1 MAAIKEENSLHLEHV
16 HSEKVGDVEKNEQP
30 IHVSATE
37 EALVRKKFDR
47 RVLPIV
53 CTLYVLSYLDR
64 GGTAPLPPSRL
75 LQSSNSSGN
84 IGNAKTAGLD
94 KDLGIS
100 DSQWAWVL
108 NAFYICYVL
117 FEWTTVFWKLFP
129 AHIYVTGLC
138 ICWGAAAMCA
148 GAVDNMAE
156 LIVCRSLLGVF
167 EAAFGAG
174 APYFLS
180 LFYQRRELGFR
191 VSILLGMSPVAN
203 CFASSLAYGITHIRH
218 STLESWRFLFI
229 IEGAPTVLFA
239 IVVFFF
245 LPDSPGTAKFLSE
258 SQQTTAVER
267 LHTVDRTAKNRLD
280 RRQVLAGLTDYKNYV
295 HTLIHFCCNFSF
307 AGLSNFL
314 PTIIQHMGYTS
325 INAQGLSAP
334 PYFASFLLCVAAAL
348 FSDRYGRRGL
358 VIVFFSTVG
367 MIGYLILAA
376 VQDENKVGPRYLGI
390 WLATCGVFPALCINI
405 TWLLNNQGGDS
416 KKGAGMALLA
426 VFGQCSSFK
435 NPPLTSTMVGTAQAA
450 PMQAKRAQR
459 NRGEPREINMGDR
472 VGAATLTVLFIV
484 IWGGMAAWMVLG
496 DDGPDVAGQ
505 HRQ

>member
-1 MAAIKEENSLHLEHV
+1 MAAIKEEDSLHLETV
-16 HSEKVGDVEKNEQP
+16 HSEKVGYVERSERP

-37 EALVRKKFDR
+37 EGLIRKKFDR

-53 CTLYVLSYLDR
+53 CILYVLSYLDR
-64 GGTAPLPPSRL
+64 
-75 LQSSNSSGN
+75 GN

-129 AHIYVTGLC
+129 AHIYVTCLC

-156 LIVCRSLLGVF
+156 LIVCRCLLGVF

-191 VSILLGMSPVAN
+191 VSILLGMSPIAN

-258 SQQTTAVER
+258 SEQTTAAER
-267 LHTVDRTAKNRLD
+267 LHTVDRTAKNKLD

-325 INAQGLSAP
+325 INAQGLAAP
-334 PYFASFLLCVAAAL
+334 PYFVSFLFCVVAAI

-358 VIVFFSTVG
+358 VIVFFSTIG

-426 VFGQCSSFK
+426 VFGQCSSFVSSTVFPDSEGPIYIRGCAIGCALTGCIALMAGGLYLK
-435 NPPLTSTMVGTAQAA
+435 LSYENKIRDRLYGPVTDDVRIDVTAEGDANPRFRYL
-450 PMQAKRAQR
+450 
-459 NRGEPREINMGDR
+459 I
-472 VGAATLTVLFIV
+472 
-484 IWGGMAAWMVLG
+484 
-496 DDGPDVAGQ
+496 
-505 HRQ
+505 

>member
-1 MAAIKEENSLHLEHV
+1 MAAVKEENSLHLEKV
-16 HSEKVGDVEKNEQP
+16 HSKDVEDVGNIDQP
-30 IHVSATE
+30 IQVTATE
-37 EALVRKKFDR
+37 EAFIRKKFDR

-53 CTLYVLSYLDR
+53 CILYVLSYLDR
-64 GGTAPLPPSRL
+64 
-75 LQSSNSSGN
+75 GN

-94 KDLGIS
+94 TDLGIS

-117 FEWTTVFWKLFP
+117 FEWTTVFWKILP
-129 AHIYVTGLC
+129 AHIYVAGLC

-156 LIVCRSLLGVF
+156 LIVCRAFLGVF

-180 LFYQRRELGFR
+180 MFYQRRELGFR

-218 STLESWRFLFI
+218 SSLESWRFLFI

-239 IVVFFF
+239 IVVFFL

-258 SQQTTAVER
+258 SEQTAAAER

-280 RRQVLAGLTDYKNYV
+280 KHQIMAGLTDYKNYV
-295 HTLIHFCCNFSF
+295 HTIIHFCCNYSF

-334 PYFASFLLCVAAAL
+334 PYFISFLFCVAAAL

-358 VIVFFSTVG
+358 VIVFFSTMG

-376 VQDENKVGPRYLGI
+376 VQDENSVGPRYLGI
-390 WLATCGVFPALCINI
+390 WLATCGIFPALCINI

-426 VFGQCSSFK
+426 VFGECSSFVSSTVFPDSEGPIYIRGCAIGCALSGCIAILAGGLYIK
-435 NPPLTSTMVGTAQAA
+435 LNYENKKRDRLYGPVTEDMRIDVTENGDANPQFRYL
-450 PMQAKRAQR
+450 
-459 NRGEPREINMGDR
+459 I
-472 VGAATLTVLFIV
+472 
-484 IWGGMAAWMVLG
+484 
-496 DDGPDVAGQ
+496 
-505 HRQ
+505 